1 MNSNWTGRAPR
12 TMGECHFRDDCEA
25 IEHYRTGDGWTAWI
39 PVALV
44 IVLAILGTIHLVARL

>member
-1 MNSNWTGRAPR
+1 VP
-12 TMGECHFRDDCEA
+12 FRDDCEA
-25 IEHYRTGDGWTAWI
+25 IEHYKTGDGWTAWI